1 MKEQMSRIREA
12 LGAAYRGRERFSTDD
27 LWEARVMGHVRSLG
41 TPASPPR
48 FSALFGRFVWR
59 LAPVACVLI
68 IALTAGLV
76 NLDYAPE
83 YEITTAFMTD
93 PIVSTVEQLWGR

>member
-59 LAPVACVLI
+59 LAPVACALI

-76 NLDYAPE
+76 NLDYTPE